1 MEAALNSPQS
11 IDGTDALPAPPPR
24 CLTSPPPPPFP
35 PGRSAGG
42 GPEGTAAAD
51 RQQWGLR
58 RPLGRARGAERR
70 AELRAGFAFVPRCV
84 APNAPRGLQALQW
97 SRAVRREAA
106 RGAVAPNCGPAAA
119 SPGTAGQV
127 GTRSATA
134 EIGDPGGPRSR
145 GRWGSAGAQRRPPR
159 GERNAQPLPAPIPRD
174 VGPPHSTAPV
184 RTSPQP
190 RLPSAAPSP
199 PLLPPAMGP
208 QPPRRFPRCAAE
220 RRSETRG
227 RRGTA
232 RRSQCCGMAVLR
244 VTRPYETRPPLQ
256 LRFYRQ
262 RYMKYKVYIRSPALF
277 PRLSRSC
284 AAVGRS
290 REGAVAERGP
300 WRSEPSSSAP
310 FEGVDVLTC
319 RTATK
324 GPSVPH
330 RHRCERPRGA
340 DGGGWAAAW
349 GEQRGAVPCDG
360 CSVRFISS
368 AQYKNK

>member
-24 CLTSPPPPPFP
+24 CLTSPPSPPPFP

-159 GERNAQPLPAPIPRD
+159 GERDAQPLPAPIPRD

-199 PLLPPAMGP
+199 PSSPP
-208 QPPRRFPRCAAE
+208 QWDRSPPGGFRAVRLSGARKRAAGGE
-220 RRSETRG
+220 RRG
-227 RRGTA
+227 
-232 RRSQCCGMAVLR
+232 
-244 VTRPYETRPPLQ
+244 
-256 LRFYRQ
+256 
-262 RYMKYKVYIRSPALF
+262 
-277 PRLSRSC
+277 
-284 AAVGRS
+284 GRS
-290 REGAVAERGP
+290 AAG
-300 WRSEPSSSAP
+300 WRCCA
-310 FEGVDVLTC
+310 
-319 RTATK
+319 
-324 GPSVPH
+324 
-330 RHRCERPRGA
+330 
-340 DGGGWAAAW
+340 
-349 GEQRGAVPCDG
+349 
-360 CSVRFISS
+360 
-368 AQYKNK
+368 

>member
-1 MEAALNSPQS
+1 MVPTPS
-11 IDGTDALPAPPPR
+11 PPPR
-24 CLTSPPPPPFP
+24 RGASRPPHPPHSPPVGPPEEDPKAPQRPTGSSGGCAALLAGLGAQSGGLSSVPALPSFP
-35 PGRSAGG
+35 AALPRTPPAAFRRCSGAARCGVRLHGA
-42 GPEGTAAAD
+42 PWLPTAA
-51 RQQWGLR
+51 
-58 RPLGRARGAERR
+58 
-70 AELRAGFAFVPRCV
+70 
-84 APNAPRGLQALQW
+84 
-97 SRAVRREAA
+97 
-106 RGAVAPNCGPAAA
+106 
-119 SPGTAGQV
+119 
-127 GTRSATA
+127 
-134 EIGDPGGPRSR
+134 
-145 GRWGSAGAQRRPPR
+145 PP
-159 GERNAQPLPAPIPRD
+159 QPLPALPVRSGPAARRRRSEIPAD
-174 VGPPHSTAPV
+174 PEAAAVGAAPEPNAAHPEGSGTRSPSRPPSRGTWGRPTAP
-184 RTSPQP
+184 RPYGRPRSPGCPQP
-190 RLPSAAPSP
+190 PPP